1 MIFIQIIYYYITY
14 SFLIDSTTTFFHES
28 KLCNNLTSC
37 KNVSLQILI
46 SSHPGNEW
54 TESTLQ
60 FRTYKKI
67 NNKLRQKRSF
77 NPTVATTVNNNTK
90 ILNNNLPSN
99 VSIWTIQPNIL
110 RAHMMLLPYK
120 SRHLL
125 RKKSVFLART
135 GRSVIQFYNK
145 LAAVY
150 WLPMFWP
157 RRRPGTDG
165 THFVSMSGPTVHP
178 YTVAWFYQVNNYPK
192 ILKHIMKL

>member
-1 MIFIQIIYYYITY
+1 MIFIQIIYYYVTY
-14 SFLIDSTTTFFHES
+14 LFLIDSTTTKFFHES

-67 NNKLRQKRSF
+67 NNNLRQKRSF

-110 RAHMMLLPYK
+110 RAHIMLLPYK

-125 RKKSVFLART
+125 RKKSVFF
-135 GRSVIQFYNK
+135 RSNWSVCNTILPGCRVWRFSPRSWVRFKVPLEVRVRKNNK
-145 LAAVY
+145 
-150 WLPMFWP
+150 
-157 RRRPGTDG
+157 
-165 THFVSMSGPTVHP
+165 
-178 YTVAWFYQVNNYPK
+178 
-192 ILKHIMKL
+192 